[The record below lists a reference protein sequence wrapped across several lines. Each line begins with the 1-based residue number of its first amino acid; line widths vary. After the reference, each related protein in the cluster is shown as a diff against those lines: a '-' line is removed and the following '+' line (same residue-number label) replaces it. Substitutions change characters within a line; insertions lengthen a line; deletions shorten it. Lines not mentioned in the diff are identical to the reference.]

1 MPAAPSALITA
12 LRVGTCVRH
21 MFFKM
26 THDDGDVLAWDG
38 VGDFDF
44 NGDTYLGV
52 AGLAEIGGV
61 SNSSDIQNHAV
72 TVRLNGVPL
81 SVFRGVSP
89 SIRNQ
94 TAELY
99 AVWISTET
107 GLAIASKL
115 VFAGFGDFLTTRLTE
130 ETISLTATIRAPHS
144 DWSVVPRA
152 YYTSADQSRLHPGDT
167 GCDYTSALENAV
179 IAGWQST
186 PASATE
192 LLYWRANFSLF
203 RFVANSAGEL
213 YGHPTYGPFFQ
224 AGADGEMLGADS
236 AQTYKDGV
244 LNNPATYGS
253 LGGPVQCNGVS
264 VQLNGSLNPISADG
278 NIITRAGT
286 GSSGDQ
292 PRVIG
297 TISSDGT
304 ASTAIRAISA
314 FGKMLPYVATLAP
327 SGEDYSGVLFPASG
341 LNYAVFNSVVET
353 FTLTPPTTIT
363 GYRLYRNDGSP
374 YVDSVNGDPII
385 YNSASPNTVF
395 VYKDNGSSHSLV
407 NCLISTTGVALVS
420 GTGARLIVDGDPESY
435 LRIWT

>member
-12 LRVGTCVRH
+12 LRAGTCVRH

-81 SVFRGVSP
+81 SAFRGVSP

-107 GLAIASKL
+107 GIVLASKL
-115 VFAGFGDFLTTRLTE
+115 VFAGLGDFLTTRLAD

-144 DWSVVPRA
+144 DWSVIPRA

-179 IAGWQST
+179 IAGWQ
-186 PASATE
+186 ATAQTATA
-192 LLYWRANFSLF
+192 LLYYKANLSIY
-203 RFVANSAGEL
+203 RHIADGSGNL
-213 YGHPTYGPFFQ
+213 YGHPTYGCIFQ
-224 AGADGEMLGADS
+224 VGSGQELLGANS
-236 AQTYKDGV
+236 VNTYKDGT
-244 LNNPATYGS
+244 LNNSVLFQSVGQA
-253 LGGPVQCNGVS
+253 LQCHGVS
-264 VQLNGSLNPISADG
+264 VQLDGSLNAISADG
-278 NIITRAGT
+278 NPITRAGT
-286 GSSGDQ
+286 GSAGDKL
-292 PRVIG
+292 RKI
-297 TISSDGT
+297 TAITSDGAASGAAAKYTSILGKDMLYDPT
-304 ASTAIRAISA
+304 A
-314 FGKMLPYVATLAP
+314 GV
-327 SGEDYSGVLFPASG
+327 SGENYSGLYFPASG
-341 LNYAVFNSVVET
+341 AHYASRNAAALTFFGGSAYPFIRSDGVIYYEQGTSNPLIQYTSGNVRVMRGVNNLVSVVKSANGVLLT
-353 FTLTPPTTIT
+353 SDTLKRVVAGSGS
-363 GYRLYRNDGSP
+363 GYD
-374 YVDSVNGDPII
+374 
-385 YNSASPNTVF
+385 A
-395 VYKDNGSSHSLV
+395 
-407 NCLISTTGVALVS
+407 
-420 GTGARLIVDGDPESY
+420 ESY
-435 LRIWT
+435 LRVWT